1 MTRIFKGLLAVTL
14 TCLLLL
20 LWSQISRAEV
30 VDRIV
35 AEVNGEIITLSEVR
49 TAAKAMEAQAGIKGK
64 VQGKESKE
72 IERKMLDALIDRKL
86 TKAEAKR
93 RGINVSDKELAAA
106 LEEFKKR
113 NNLEDDEAL
122 KKGLAQSGVTL
133 KELKQNIGD
142 QIIQERLLA
151 VIMKDK
157 GTPVSDAEVRQV
169 YETQFKGGGASSTG
183 VASGVQLHL
192 RIIKIPFPTDAT
204 VAKKEELKKLADTV
218 IVEVKGGASFPEVA
232 KKYSLEETDAG
243 FVSQDDLEPKFAT
256 FLGRLKPKE
265 VGPAMAPQGIQLIQL
280 VERRSG
286 KGEKKPEAQSYEE
299 VAPKIRRALQQ
310 KGMEKQFF
318 EWVKTLRAKAHIKTM
333 L

>member
-49 TAAKAMEAQAGIKGK
+49 TAARAMEAQAGLKAKGK
-64 VQGKESKE
+64 ENKE
-72 IERKMLDALIDRKL
+72 IERTMLDALIDRKL
-86 TKAEAKR
+86 ARAEAKR
-93 RGINVSDKELAAA
+93 RGINVSDKELATA
-106 LEEFKKR
+106 LAEFKKH
-113 NNLEDDEAL
+113 NNLQDDEAL

-133 KELKQNIGD
+133 KELKQNIAD

-157 GTPVSDAEVRQV
+157 AAAVSDAEVRQV
-169 YETQFKGGGASSTG
+169 YESQFKGGGAG
-183 VASGVQLHL
+183 GAGGVQLHL
-192 RIIKIPFPTDAT
+192 RIIKIPFPPDITE
-204 VAKKEELKKLADTV
+204 AKKEELKNLAGKV
-218 IVEVKGGASFPEVA
+218 MAEVKGGASFPEVA

-243 FVSQDDLEPKFAT
+243 FVAQDDLEPKFAE
-256 FLGRLKPKE
+256 FLSRLKPKE
-265 VGPAMAPQGIQLIQL
+265 VGPAVAPQGIQLIQL
-280 VERRSG
+280 VERRTRSG
-286 KGEKKPEAQSYEE
+286 EAQSFEE

-318 EWVKTLRAKAHIKTM
+318 EWVKTLRAKAHIKIM